1 MRPPRCHT
9 LVFVLLLAAAVG
21 CDTVVQEEAEPPELI
36 PAQAFTV
43 QTALFQQSR
52 SGTEKIG
59 PHFMAAVMRAWPVA
73 TTLDAHLEAPVQLT
87 RAALNEAPTVNRE
100 GGWVWSGTVSI
111 EGQPVAFTLTG
122 RPMGDQV
129 DWTMEVAQPKQAHTQ
144 PAPEATPSASP
155 SAPSTDPFAPQD
167 TTASDAAVPPRQEAS
182 SEASPFGAVSAPDSV
197 GADSTRPGASGARA
211 ADRSTAA
218 GMTPDDASSALSRD
232 IQLADSTFVLYTAQ
246 TDRKGQGGRWRLY
259 DTVDGERTN
268 VLTARFEIEKATK
281 KEIILDVPTAAPE
294 HAGDSVVYAH
304 DEQQRRLR
312 WTRARTGQTHR
323 VTWNATSHEGSI
335 TATNYND
342 GRQACWGAQLD
353 NSDCTS
359 E

>member
-9 LVFVLLLAAAVG
+9 LVFVLLLAVAVG
-21 CDTVVQEEAEPPELI
+21 CDTVVQDEPEPPELI

-52 SGTEKIG
+52 SGAEKIG

-73 TTLDAHLEAPVQLT
+73 TTLDAHLEAPARLT
-87 RAALNEAPTVNRE
+87 RAALNEAPTINQE
-100 GGWVWSGTVSI
+100 GAWVWTGTVAI
-111 EGQPVAFTLTG
+111 KGQPVAFTLTG

-129 DWTMEVAQPKQAHTQ
+129 DWAMAVTQPEQAPTQ
-144 PAPEATPSASP
+144 PAPSAAPSASP

-167 TTASDAAVPPRQEAS
+167 TTASDAAFPSRQEAS
-182 SEASPFGAVSAPDSV
+182 SEASPFGVVSAPDSM
-197 GADSTRPGASGARA
+197 GADTAGSGASGARA
-211 ADRSTAA
+211 ANRSTAA
-218 GMTPDDASSALSRD
+218 GMTPDDAPSALSRD
-232 IQLADSTFVLYTAQ
+232 IQLADSTFVLYTAE
-246 TDRKGQGGRWRLY
+246 TDRTGQAGRWRLY

-268 VLTARFEIEKATK
+268 VLKARFEIEKATK
-281 KEIILDVPTAAPE
+281 KEIMLDVPTAAPE

-353 NSDCTS
+353 NSGCTS